1 MEIKGT
7 AVIAIRDY
15 VKTNYGDRYKE
26 WLQSLPDNVQSI
38 YSGMIDSSGWYPLGE
53 GGLIPTKKTAEMFF
67 NGDYEK
73 GAWDA
78 GKFSAQKALTG
89 IYKIFVK
96 ASSPGYIIQRASRV
110 FSTYYRP
117 CGMSVIDRKEKSVLL
132 EISNMTESD
141 IVIEYRIAGWIQK
154 ALEISGS
161 KNVTIE
167 FPQSISRGDE
177 VTRIDIRWE

>member
-67 NGDYEK
+67 NGDY
-73 GAWDA
+73 
-78 GKFSAQKALTG
+78 
-89 IYKIFVK
+89 
-96 ASSPGYIIQRASRV
+96 
-110 FSTYYRP
+110 
-117 CGMSVIDRKEKSVLL
+117 
-132 EISNMTESD
+132 
-141 IVIEYRIAGWIQK
+141 
-154 ALEISGS
+154 
-161 KNVTIE
+161 
-167 FPQSISRGDE
+167 
-177 VTRIDIRWE
+177 

>member
-15 VKTNYGDRYKE
+15 VKTHYGDRYKE

-117 CGMSVIDRKEKSVLL
+117 CGDVG
-132 EISNMTESD
+132 
-141 IVIEYRIAGWIQK
+141 Y
-154 ALEISGS
+154 
-161 KNVTIE
+161 
-167 FPQSISRGDE
+167 
-177 VTRIDIRWE
+177 